1 MAKGTDDVRIP
12 MPNGKDG
19 ENKKGWKFYT
29 IFVGSIVFSCIIFGL
44 LISSLTVDRLQNSK
58 IWDFELW
65 KWCVLL
71 LVVLG
76 GGLTVYL
83 FLLAVESLIIKNFLF
98 KVEVVY
104 YYHGMKKS
112 VLVFIWLA
120 LVFLA
125 WGLLFYR
132 GDNKLSEGTKKTIDG
147 VTRGIG
153 GCLIGVA
160 MWLVKTLLVKL
171 VASFHMKTL
180 FEKIKAAD
188 RSRKIFESISTKQK
202 PQDGT
207 MKYTTTELFDAIRNK
222 KLPNLCYEEEEIT
235 DENRAANAAN
245 EIFKKFER
253 GDDERY
259 IDMNELLEY
268 IPDDA
273 DDYKHFKEA
282 AEEKQMGEGKQIKR
296 SVFRSWVV
304 SLYNSYD
311 SVNSALK
318 QRKTAVD
325 ELNKLFSVVVL
336 LVIIVVWLLFMEYLN
351 IKVLVFM
358 SSQILLVVFMFG
370 NAAKTVFESIIFVFI
385 MHPFD
390 VGDRCVVDGIQ
401 MIVEE
406 MEILTT
412 NFLKYDNEKI
422 YYPNSVLATKP
433 ISNLYRSP
441 PMSDSFEFAIDL
453 HTSKEKIENL
463 QASIR
468 EYFEANPR
476 RWSPASDSLQFKE
489 IEDMNKMKVALY
501 FKHTINF
508 HNVAK
513 RFKRRSELVLA
524 MKDIFEKLMI
534 KYYLLPQRVH
544 LIDGPSLGKSSSLTP
559 AVQRRSFSF

>member
-19 ENKKGWKFYT
+19 RSGLLLSWNEEECFGFHLAG
-29 IFVGSIVFSCIIFGL
+29 FGVFGL
-44 LISSLTVDRLQNSK
+44 GIA
-58 IWDFELW
+58 
-65 KWCVLL
+65 VL
-71 LVVLG
+71 
-76 GGLTVYL
+76 
-83 FLLAVESLIIKNFLF
+83 S
-98 KVEVVY
+98 
-104 YYHGMKKS
+104 
-112 VLVFIWLA
+112 
-120 LVFLA
+120 
-125 WGLLFYR
+125 

-390 VGDRCVVDGIQ
+390 VGDRDGN
-401 MIVEE
+401 
-406 MEILTT
+406 T
-412 NFLKYDNEKI
+412 NDKLSEYDNEKI

>member
-336 LVIIVVWLLFMEYLN
+336 LVIIVFSCLATLQRLYLN
-351 IKVLVFM
+351 PSYSYL
-358 SSQILLVVFMFG
+358 SC
-370 NAAKTVFESIIFVFI
+370 
-385 MHPFD
+385 PFD
-390 VGDRCVVDGIQ
+390 VGDRDGN
-401 MIVEE
+401 
-406 MEILTT
+406 T
-412 NFLKYDNEKI
+412 NDKLSEYDNEKI